1 MDSIRNPFV
10 PGAGSPPVELAG
22 RDVLLEEMRV
32 ALQRARIGRHAKSA
46 MLVGLRG
53 VGKTVLLDRI
63 RSEAEAAGSTRSE
76 SKHRRGDHCPR
87 SSHPSCVRRC

>member
-22 RDVLLEEMRV
+22 RDTLLEEMRV

-46 MLVGLRG
+46 MLVQITLLRSRLPDFADQKRCVMAKTMVAPIVNKMIGLRIM
-53 VGKTVLLDRI
+53 R
-63 RSEAEAAGSTRSE
+63 
-76 SKHRRGDHCPR
+76 
-87 SSHPSCVRRC
+87 